1 MTWRPTRVIR
11 GDAVAEVRRLKAQA
25 GKESRVCRVRA
36 GADRLTLGEAVG
48 RLMRVLRLILV
59 RHGEALRGSGDGSVP
74 APDYGLT
81 AVGREQARATAK
93 YLDAVGHLE
102 RCRLLISSPA
112 PRARETADI
121 LATRYSG
128 ERAVG
133 VAFSEIGELPDGTR
147 EDLTAG
153 QKRATTALE
162 TLARKHEGCTL
173 IIVTHS
179 GFITASVRALF
190 AIPTP
195 GTGARLEP
203 SCAAYTEWRHDGGTW
218 LLAGYNVTPAPSEV

>member
-1 MTWRPTRVIR
+1 MLNLV
-11 GDAVAEVRRLKAQA
+11 
-25 GKESRVCRVRA
+25 
-36 GADRLTLGEAVG
+36 
-48 RLMRVLRLILV
+48 LV
-59 RHGEALRGSGDGSVP
+59 RHGDAVRGSGDGSAP
-74 APDYGLT
+74 APDYGLSPL
-81 AVGREQARATAK
+81 GREQARAAARYLTAT
-93 YLDAVGHLE
+93 GHLE
-102 RCRLLISSPA
+102 RCRTLISSPA

-133 VAFSEIGELPDGTR
+133 AAFSEIGELPDGTR

-153 QKRATTALE
+153 QQRASATLE
-162 TLARKHEGCTL
+162 ALAREHDAGTL

-179 GFITASVRALF
+179 GFIMASVRALF

-203 SCAAYTEWRHDGGTW
+203 SCASCTEWRHDDGTW
-218 LLAGYNVTPAPSEV
+218 LLAGYNITPSPSELGR